1 MTEPIEPRING
12 WRRSDAED
20 PVTDPESESG
30 RAQHAP
36 ADDDAAAR
44 TESDGSSNDL
54 GAQVQDQL
62 KRLERLLVPGKSA
75 ARAVQGGIL
84 PAWRRVTRGESRLAV
99 TLAILAAIAMLVA
112 LPDRIAPHPR
122 WLLPGLALLLLAG
135 LVIAS
140 PTRLDRQSRA
150 LRSVSLLLI
159 AVISIAN
166 AATAARLIVDLV
178 RGTGIRTP
186 SELLLTGAA
195 IWLTNVIAFGLWYWE
210 FDRGGPVAR
219 AHAVKQ
225 YPDFLFPQMTSPE
238 NTPPDWEPEFVDY
251 LYTSFTNATAFSPT
265 DVMPLSRWAKLTM
278 LAQSAVSLMTVALV
292 VARAVNILK

>member
-1 MTEPIEPRING
+1 
-12 WRRSDAED
+12 
-20 PVTDPESESG
+20 
-30 RAQHAP
+30 
-36 ADDDAAAR
+36 
-44 TESDGSSNDL
+44 
-54 GAQVQDQL
+54 
-62 KRLERLLVPGKSA
+62 
-75 ARAVQGGIL
+75 
-84 PAWRRVTRGESRLAV
+84 V
-99 TLAILAAIAMLVA
+99 TLAVLAAIAMLVA

-135 LVIAS
+135 LIVAS
-140 PTRLDRQSRA
+140 PTRIDRQSRA

-219 AHAVKQ
+219 AHAMKP

-238 NTPPDWEPEFVDY
+238 NTPPEWEPEFVDY

>member
-1 MTEPIEPRING
+1 M
-12 WRRSDAED
+12 
-20 PVTDPESESG
+20 TDPESESG
-30 RAQHAP
+30 RAQHPP
-36 ADDDAAAR
+36 ADHDAAAG
-44 TESDGSSNDL
+44 TESDSHPDDL
-54 GAQVQDQL
+54 GGELPDQL
-62 KRLERLLVPGKSA
+62 KRLERLLTPGKSA
-75 ARAVQGGIL
+75 AHAVQGGIL

-135 LVIAS
+135 LVVAS
-140 PTRLDRQSRA
+140 PTRIDRQSRA

-219 AHAVKQ
+219 AHAMKP

-238 NTPPDWEPEFVDY
+238 NTPPEWEPEFVDY

>member
-1 MTEPIEPRING
+1 M
-12 WRRSDAED
+12 RSAAED
-20 PVTDPESESG
+20 PVTHPEPETG
-30 RAQHAP
+30 RAQHPSAN
-36 ADDDAAAR
+36 DDAVAG
-44 TESDGSSNDL
+44 TGSGSQPKDLSDEL
-54 GAQVQDQL
+54 QDQL
-62 KRLERLLVPGKSA
+62 KRLERLLNPGKGA

-112 LPDRIAPHPR
+112 LPDRIALHPR
-122 WLLPGLALLLLAG
+122 WLLPGLALLLLIG
-135 LVIAS
+135 LIVAS
-140 PTRLDRQSRA
+140 PTRIDRQSRA
-150 LRSVSLLLI
+150 LRGVSLLLI

-166 AATAARLIVDLV
+166 AVTATRLIVDLV

-186 SELLLTGAA
+186 GELLLTGAA

-219 AHAVKQ
+219 AHAKKQ
-225 YPDFLFPQMTSPE
+225 YPDFLFPQMGSPPE
-238 NTPPDWEPEFVDY
+238 LTPPEWEPEFVDY

-292 VARAVNILK
+292 IARAVNILK